1 MRLLGPELSRAST
14 LAPVSIWPRRSVER
28 EIATLRE
35 EVRIYKEM
43 VTALKA
49 EREEV
54 RKALDWRKGR

>member
-1 MRLLGPELSRAST
+1 